1 MDLELSPD
9 QESLRD
15 ELRRFLET
23 RVSPE
28 ARRACAEQP
37 GAVDRDLWA
46 DLGSMGVFSLRVPE
60 ADGGVGLGW
69 AEAAIVFEELGRAA
83 VPGPLLAT
91 HLAAGLIDGAAA
103 GEVVVG
109 AVDAAA
115 APPSSSST
123 PAVSTPCWWSPT
135 TVGVPRRATPGRPA
149 AGPTAR
155 PAHPRGRPRRA
166 AGGVPA
172 RWGRPGGPHPADRG
186 PAGAAQQVGLGQAA
200 VDLGAGYARERSQF
214 GRPIGSFQAVKHLLA
229 DAHVDID
236 VARAAV
242 HAAAVELDEAG
253 GDLGE
258 PARTCGIDAAR
269 IVASR
274 AAARAT
280 AACVQV
286 HGGMGYTWEVDAH
299 LLLKRVAVLDAGL
312 GTSPEAALEAR
323 AEVLAAGS

>member
-69 AEAAIVFEELGRAA
+69 AEAAIVFEELGRAV

-115 APPSSSST
+115 APP
-123 PAVSTPCWWSPT
+123 V
-135 TVGVPRRATPGRPA
+135 VLE
-149 AGPTAR
+149 
-155 PAHPRGRPRRA
+155 H
-166 AGGVPA
+166 
-172 RWGRPGGPHPADRG
+172 PGGLDAVLVVADESVSRAEPPPDAMPLDRPLDPLTPVAVLG
-186 PAGAAQQVGLGQAA
+186 ELPEGSPVGGADLAVRIRRTAALLAAAQQVGLGQAA
-200 VDLGAGYARERSQF
+200 VDLGAGYARERTQF

-253 GDLGE
+253 GNLGE

>member
-9 QESLRD
+9 QETLRA
-15 ELRRFLET
+15 ELRRFLDA

-28 ARRACAEQP
+28 VRRACAEQP
-37 GAVDRDLWA
+37 GAVDRALWA
-46 DLGSMGVFSLRVPE
+46 DLGSMGVFGLRVPE

-69 AEAAIVFEELGRAA
+69 AEAVIVFEELGRAA

-91 HLAAGLIDGAAA
+91 HLAAGVIDGAAT

-115 APPSSSST
+115 TPPIVLEHAGGLDVVLVVADGGVSRAEAPSD
-123 PAVSTPCWWSPT
+123 
-135 TVGVPRRATPGRPA
+135 
-149 AGPTAR
+149 AR
-155 PAHPRGRPRRA
+155 PLDRPLDPLTPVALLDELPEGAPLGGADLATRIRRTA
-166 AGGVPA
+166 ALLA
-172 RWGRPGGPHPADRG
+172 
-186 PAGAAQQVGLGQAA
+186 AAQQVGLGQAA
-200 VDLGAGYARERSQF
+200 VDLGAGYAQERTQF

-253 GDLGE
+253 GDLDV
-258 PARTCGIDAAR
+258 PAPTCGIDAVR

-274 AAARAT
+274 AAGRAT

-286 HGGMGYTWEVDAH
+286 HGGIGYTWEVDAH